1 MMIYLVVILL
11 LLYLFLITNEKE
23 GFTVVHEEGLK
34 SKVYTNELIYDNF
47 YTYIYDDVALTIP
60 YSIELI
66 QLIRPYLHN
75 NSYTLCMGSRTGH
88 LVQLLSSSTKVTGLD
103 QSTSMVKMSQYK
115 YPNNHYVAGSYIDNS
130 LFQQNKFSHVIMPHV
145 TVHTLSNF
153 KEVCYV
159 VKEWLVH
166 SGYFF
171 VCFIDVHKFPVSNM
185 VNHNPSEYF
194 STNYKYSI
202 EIAGNTLIETIKD
215 SNEKKRVSRQDLY
228 EYTESSLI
236 QQARPSGLIH
246 VKTLHYESIPMCV
259 CVFQHK

>member
-23 GFTVVHEEGLK
+23 GFTVAHEEGLK
-34 SKVYTNELIYDNF
+34 NKVYTNELIYDNF

-66 QLIRPYLHN
+66 QLIRPYLYN

-88 LVQLLSSSTKVTGLD
+88 LVQLLSASTKVTGLD
-103 QSTSMVKMSQYK
+103 HSTSMVKMSQYK
-115 YPNNHYVAGSYIDNS
+115 YPKNHYVYGSYIDNS
-130 LFQQNKFSHVIMPHV
+130 LFQQNKFSHVIMPHL

-159 VKEWLVH
+159 VKEWVVH

-171 VCFIDVHKFPVSNM
+171 VCFSDIRNFPVAKL

-194 STNYKYSI
+194 SSNYKYSI
-202 EIAGNTLIETIKD
+202 QISGNKLIENIED
-215 SNEKKRVSRQDLY
+215 SSRKRRTNLQDVY

-246 VKTLHYESIPMCV
+246 VKTLRYESIPMSV